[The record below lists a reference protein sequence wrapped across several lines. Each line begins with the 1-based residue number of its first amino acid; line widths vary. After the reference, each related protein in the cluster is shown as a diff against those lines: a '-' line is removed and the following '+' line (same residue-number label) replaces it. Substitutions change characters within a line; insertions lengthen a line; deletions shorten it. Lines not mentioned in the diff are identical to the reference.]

1 MTRLPSRVLVATL
14 GTLAIACQ
22 GPPGHDDEASGT
34 SESSTST
41 SESSGTESDT
51 ASASESESGSPSDLP
66 PAERP
71 TLTSPAEAE
80 DLDPAPDVVRVTLR
94 AAPHAFE
101 VGGELVEGWAY
112 EQQVPGPTIRA
123 KRGDTLIVTLDNQLP
138 DPTSIHWHGLHV
150 PFAMDGAVWQG
161 QAPVPPGE
169 TFEYTFTL
177 EQAGTYWYH
186 PHVDTHRQVDLGLYG
201 VIVIED
207 PDDPPADRELVL
219 VLDAWAE
226 HDEREGGGGHLVAR
240 PDLDAQRPRHGID
253 ELPDWT
259 VNGLL
264 DPVFPASAGE
274 SIRVR
279 VVDVANAGYL
289 ELAWPGLRRIA
300 GDQGLLAAPDEH
312 ALLVPGDRSE
322 FEWSIAAGF
331 DVALVPW
338 SLLGAPA
345 LADATR
351 LFEVVVDAPGDA
363 PAPLPFAFDGAAP
376 SDDPGTTEVLY
387 AFHGD
392 PHTGQWTINGELW
405 PDITMQSVALGQWS
419 VLELRNISQTA
430 HPFHLHG
437 HAFELLSVDGEA
449 PPLRTIEDTLDVAP
463 YSIVRVGLLPDNPG
477 EWMAHCHILPHAE
490 GGMMTML
497 AVE

>member
-1 MTRLPSRVLVATL
+1 MTRRRIAAVIAWLS
-14 GTLAIACQ
+14 LACHGA
-22 GPPGHDDEASGT
+22 GDSGHADEASD
-34 SESSTST
+34 SDSSDSI
-41 SESSGTESDT
+41 SDSSDSD
-51 ASASESESGSPSDLP
+51 SSDSDSSESGGPSDLP
-66 PAERP
+66 PPERP
-71 TLTSPAEAE
+71 VLTSPPEAE
-80 DLDPAPDVVRVTLR
+80 DLDPAPDIVRVALR
-94 AAPHAFE
+94 AAPHEFE
-101 VGGELVEGWAY
+101 VAGELVEGWAY
-112 EQQVPGPTIRA
+112 AGQVPGPTIRA

-138 DPTSIHWHGLHV
+138 DPTSIHWHGVHV

-161 QAPVPPGE
+161 QGAIPPGE
-169 TFEYTFTL
+169 SFEYAFTL

-186 PHVDTHRQVDLGLYG
+186 PHIDTARQVDLGLYG

-207 PDDPPADRELVL
+207 PDDPPPDRELVL
-219 VLDAWAE
+219 VLDAWGE
-226 HDEREGGGGHLVAR
+226 HDDDEGGSGHLLADAER
-240 PDLDAQRPRHGID
+240 PYHTDAAATH
-253 ELPDWT
+253 WT

-264 DPVFPASAGE
+264 DPVFPAAAGE

-300 GDQGLLAAPDEH
+300 GDQGLLGAPDEQ
-312 ALLVPGDRSE
+312 AVLVPGDRSD
-322 FEWSIAAGF
+322 FEWSLGVGF
-331 DVALVPW
+331 DVELIPW

-345 LADATR
+345 LGDATR
-351 LFEVVVDAPGDA
+351 LFEVVVDTPGAA
-363 PAPLPFAFDGAAP
+363 PAPLPFAFTADAP
-376 SDDPGTTEVLY
+376 SDDPGTTAVLY

-419 VLELRNISQTA
+419 VIELRNISQTA

-437 HAFELLSVDGEA
+437 HAFELLSVDGE
-449 PPLRTIEDTLDVAP
+449 PPLLRTIEDTLDVAP
-463 YSIVRVGLLPDNPG
+463 YSIVRIGLLPDNPG